1 MADNFEI
8 HRVALGSPRVQKGGA
23 PMPQAS
29 GLKKAVV
36 TAICGAVITMM
47 TPAAASVPTE
57 EVAQATAAPD
67 EFEHTVSNHAAQGRF
82 RCGDLVLTVV
92 AGREIE
98 TQDGFLQAGVA
109 HVFINRV
116 WRRVKLSG
124 SDGQTYRSSG
134 VVSAWFVLKSPN
146 FNRPIRGDET
156 IIVVF
161 RSAANRSPGY
171 LKEHISIRNSKE
183 KEVVSG
189 PCDYA
194 DE

>member
-1 MADNFEI
+1 
-8 HRVALGSPRVQKGGA
+8 
-23 PMPQAS
+23 MPPAI
-29 GLKKAVV
+29 GLKKTLVA
-36 TAICGAVITMM
+36 AICGAVMTMM
-47 TPAAASVPTE
+47 TPAAASAPTDNIDR
-57 EVAQATAAPD
+57 ATAAPD
-67 EFEHTVSNHAAQGRF
+67 KFEHTVSNNAAQGRF

-134 VVSAWFVLKSPN
+134 VVSAWFVLKAPN
-146 FNRPIRGDET
+146 FNRPVRGDET

-189 PCDYA
+189 PCVYA